1 MVAPSEDTV
10 YISMKPSLPE
20 PVYARMYSL
29 AFSFNS
35 LLYLPNPA
43 LVYFRF
49 ATDVM
54 VDPSVGIVKVS
65 RTP

>member
-1 MVAPSEDTV
+1 MVAPSEDTE

-29 AFSFNS
+29 AFSFNN
-35 LLYLPNPA
+35 LLYLP
-43 LVYFRF
+43 VFTVEYFKF
-49 ATDVM
+49 ATEVM